1 MLQLQSNDCYV
12 SNNLTKKN
20 PPNIQ
25 QWLLNIVQHKYYF
38 KLHAKM
44 NEWNEMVMFNACQTS
59 GKMRIRKNSLQL
71 DLPVKRG
78 ASLTEK
84 SNPL

>member
-1 MLQLQSNDCYV
+1 M
-12 SNNLTKKN
+12 
-20 PPNIQ
+20 
-25 QWLLNIVQHKYYF
+25 QHEYHF

-44 NEWNEMVMFNACQTS
+44 NERNEMVMFNACETS
-59 GKMRIRKNSLQL
+59 GKMRISKNSLYL